1 MGRGNN
7 KSGGGGKRGGKS
19 GGDKAGGGGG
29 GQHKAHIY
37 ASKRPVGG
45 KGIFVT
51 CVRGKESRAV
61 GEMYDLLEEV
71 SLLSLT
77 LLSLTLS
84 EANSR
89 YLGCG

>member
-7 KSGGGGKRGGKS
+7 KSGGGKRGGKS
-19 GGDKAGGGGG
+19 GGDKAGGGG

-89 YLGCG
+89 CLGCG

>member
-7 KSGGGGKRGGKS
+7 KSGGQGKRGGKS
-19 GGDKAGGGGG
+19 GGSGEKGEKGGSG

-71 SLLSLT
+71 SSFSLSRGISQRT
-77 LLSLTLS
+77 DV
-84 EANSR
+84 ED
-89 YLGCG
+89 

>member
-1 MGRGNN
+1 MARGNN
-7 KSGGGGKRGGKS
+7 KSGGQGKRGGKTGGS
-19 GGDKAGGGGG
+19 GEKGEKGEKGGAG

-71 SLLSLT
+71 SHSVKEGFRKELM
-77 LLSLTLS
+77 
-84 EANSR
+84 
-89 YLGCG
+89 

>member
-7 KSGGGGKRGGKS
+7 KSGGQGKRGGKS
-19 GGDKAGGGGG
+19 GGSGEKGEKGGSG

-71 SLLSLT
+71 SSLSL
-77 LLSLTLS
+77 
-84 EANSR
+84 SR
-89 YLGCG
+89 GISQRTDVED

>member
-7 KSGGGGKRGGKS
+7 KSGGQGKRGGKS
-19 GGDKAGGGGG
+19 GGSGEKGEKGGSG

-71 SLLSLT
+71 SSLSLFGGISQRT
-77 LLSLTLS
+77 DV
-84 EANSR
+84 ED
-89 YLGCG
+89 